1 MGPTV
6 ARPRTVPHMDIASLA
21 FRTDLAM
28 LEHSGSVVEDHGTH
42 LVVRTPD
49 NPTYWWG
56 NFLLLGS
63 PPRDVEAAERWL
75 TTFESEFPAARHR
88 TFGVDGRTGTTED
101 LASFAELGMST
112 EWSSVMTATTVHEPP
127 RPNLTATY
135 RPLASDADWAQQVEL
150 DMAGEE
156 PGTHSLEF
164 VTARAEAERRL
175 VDAGYG
181 AWWGAFEDGRLLASM
196 GLFTASPG
204 LARFQN
210 VKTHPDARGRG
221 LAGTLVHRISRY
233 GFDELGAE
241 TLVMVAD
248 PEYLAIR
255 IYRSV
260 GFTDSERQL
269 QAERK
274 PSTS

>member
-1 MGPTV
+1 
-6 ARPRTVPHMDIASLA
+6 MDIASLA

-28 LEHSGSVVEDHGTH
+28 LEYSGSTIEDRGTH

-56 NFLLLGS
+56 NFLLLATA
-63 PPRDVEAAERWL
+63 PRDADDAQRWL
-75 TTFESEFPAARHR
+75 TTFESEFPEARHR
-88 TFGVDGRTGTTED
+88 TFGVDGRDGSADD
-101 LASFAELGMST
+101 LTPFAALGLDT
-112 EWSSVMTATTVHEPP
+112 EWSSVMTATAVHEPP
-127 RPNLTATY
+127 RPNTTATY
-135 RPLASDADWAQQVEL
+135 RPFFSDDDWAQQVEL
-150 DMAGEE
+150 DQAGED
-156 PGTHSLEF
+156 PGTHSPDF
-164 VTARAEAERRL
+164 VTARAAAERRL

-181 AWWGAFEDGRLLASM
+181 AWWGAFQDGRLLASM

-221 LAGTLVHRISRY
+221 LAGTLVHRVSRY
-233 GFDELGAE
+233 GFDELGAR

-255 IYRSV
+255 VYRSV
-260 GFTDSERQL
+260 GFADTERQL

-274 PSTS
+274 PTDA